1 MLTVRSVSKKIKNHW
16 AVNNISLQLQPLE
29 KLAIAGETGSGKT
42 SLLKMIAGL
51 LQPDEGDV
59 LLNGEKVPGPDEKLI
74 PGHPAIAYLSQHFEL
89 LNNYWVYEVL
99 EMINQLP
106 EEKANLIYS
115 LCDIK
120 DLLQRRTDQLSGG
133 EKQRIAL
140 ARQLSKAPK
149 LLLLDEPFSNLDAHH
164 KQQLKAVI
172 ENVTAELQMSC
183 ILVSHDAQDVLP
195 WADRLLIMYQGQ
207 IVQQGTPQQ
216 VYEQPA
222 NAYCGGLLGA
232 GNSFGSD
239 SSLAGYLGI
248 PTKEATTVFIRP
260 QWFLINTPTTDG
272 VKTIV
277 LRNYYY
283 GNFSLTEVLAAGET
297 LLIDAGDMKLERG
310 AVIYLQAQQEKII
323 FFKK

>member
-42 SLLKMIAGL
+42 SLLKMIGGL
-51 LQPDEGDV
+51 MQPDKGDV
-59 LLNGEKVPGPDEKLI
+59 LLNGERVPGPDEKLI
-74 PGHPAIAYLSQHFEL
+74 PGHAAIAYLSQHFEL

-106 EEKANLIYS
+106 QDKANLIYS

-120 DLLQRRTDQLSGG
+120 DLLHRRTDQLSGG

-140 ARQLSKAPK
+140 ARQLSKAPQ

-195 WADRLLIMYQGQ
+195 WANRLLILQHGQ
-207 IVQQGTPQQ
+207 IIQQGIPQQ
-216 VYEQPA
+216 VYEQPVS
-222 NAYCGGLLGA
+222 AYCGGLLGA
-232 GNSFGSD
+232 GNSFSSD

-248 PTKEATTVFIRP
+248 IAEEATTVFIRP
-260 QWFLINTPTTDG
+260 QWFLINTQTTDG
-272 VKTIV
+272 VKAIV
-277 LRNYYY
+277 LQNYYY
-283 GNFSLTEVLAAGET
+283 GNYTLTEVLAAGET
-297 LLIDAGDMKLERG
+297 LLIAAGDMKLDRG
-310 AVIYLQAQQEKII
+310 ALIYLQPRQDKII

>member
-51 LQPDEGDV
+51 LQPDAGSI
-59 LLNGEKVPGPDEKLI
+59 LLNGKKVPGPDEKLI

-99 EMINQLP
+99 EMMNQLP
-106 EEKANLIYS
+106 EDKANLIYT

-140 ARQLSKAPK
+140 ARQLSKAPQ
-149 LLLLDEPFSNLDAHH
+149 LLLLDEPFSNLDAQH

-172 ENVTAELQMSC
+172 EKVTDELQMSC
-183 ILVSHDAQDVLP
+183 ILVSHDAQDILP
-195 WADRLLIMYQGQ
+195 WADTILLLKHGEIIQA
-207 IVQQGTPQQ
+207 GTPQQ
-216 VYEQPA
+216 VYQQPV
-222 NAYCGGLLGA
+222 NEYGGGLLGA
-232 GNSFGSD
+232 YSIWTAKE
-239 SSLAGYLGI
+239 LA
-248 PTKEATTVFIRP
+248 ATGLNTANEKNYYFIRP
-260 QWFLINTPTTDG
+260 EAWQVNTTGKEGMRALVEVCFFYGPFYLTQVLVNG
-272 VKTIV
+272 KTILV
-277 LRNYYY
+277 NTGLHFYNRGTVMYIHP
-283 GNFSLTEVLAAGET
+283 NFET
-297 LLIDAGDMKLERG
+297 IHLLKA
-310 AVIYLQAQQEKII
+310 
-323 FFKK
+323 

>member
-16 AVNNISLQLQPLE
+16 VVNNISLQLQPLE

>member
-89 LNNYWVYEVL
+89 LNNYCVYEVL

>member
-59 LLNGEKVPGPDEKLI
+59 LLNGERVPGPDEKLI

-195 WADRLLIMYQGQ
+195 WADKIM
-207 IVQQGTPQQ
+207 ILQQGSVIQEGTA
-216 VYEQPA
+216 EQIYRQPVNEYCA
-222 NAYCGGLLGA
+222 GLSGPFSIWSAEELAIAVNTNAGTMYC
-232 GNSFGSD
+232 
-239 SSLAGYLGI
+239 
-248 PTKEATTVFIRP
+248 IRP
-260 QWFLINTPTTDG
+260 EAWLVHTNGKEGMRALVEACFFYGPFYLTQVLVNG
-272 VKTIV
+272 KTIV
-277 LRNYYY
+277 VNTGVHFYNR
-283 GNFSLTEVLAAGET
+283 GTVVHIHPNFEIIH
-297 LLIDAGDMKLERG
+297 LL
-310 AVIYLQAQQEKII
+310 
-323 FFKK
+323 KK